1 VFLDVSADPESAVA
15 IRLRPQSD
23 GFYDL
28 CGRVAAYHVAA
39 ADELT
44 GLLAGGDDTERRA
57 VAKRIGEIEK
67 SADEVTHEIV
77 RRITTT
83 FVTPLDRDDLHR
95 LATALDDCVDHM
107 EDAADLVK
115 IHAIDSFT
123 PRHARLV
130 DVIVRLAHL
139 TLEAM
144 PRLRTLSDLSD
155 YWIEVN
161 RLENQATKNH
171 RRLVAELLTAHAAD
185 PIRALREVLL
195 ADALHGVVSA
205 YERVAHT
212 IEGIAVKE
220 T

>member
-1 VFLDVSADPESAVA
+1 MA
-15 IRLRPQSD
+15 IRLRPQTD

-28 CGRVAAYHVAA
+28 FGRLAAYHVAA

-44 GLLAGGDDTERRA
+44 GLLAGIDDAERRA
-57 VAKRIGEIEK
+57 VAQRIGDLEK

-77 RRITTT
+77 RRINVT
-83 FVTPLDRDDLHR
+83 FVTPLDRGDLYR

-115 IHAIDSFT
+115 IHAIEAFT

-130 DVIVRLAHL
+130 DVIVRLAQL

-144 PRLRTLSDLSD
+144 PRLRNLAELSDF
-155 YWIEVN
+155 WIEVN

-185 PIRALREVLL
+185 PVRAFREVLL
-195 ADALHGVVSA
+195 ADALHRVVSA
-205 YERVAHT
+205 FERVALT